1 MACWTGTNPWWET
14 LVARTPTTSFEVVV
28 RAHPGSTDPRRTS
41 PMADARKAIHAYL
54 TPEAHD
60 RWHDFAAE
68 QGVSV
73 SGLLEA
79 IARDW
84 KEQLDNR
91 GGPPAQGEQLA
102 PAGRQ
107 NDPARRRRARGWGRA
122 GGGDRGAPGG
132 PARR

>member
-1 MACWTGTNPWWET
+1 MADWMGTNAWWGT
-14 LVARTPTTSFEVVV
+14 QVARTPTTSFEVVSGHRPTV
-28 RAHPGSTDPRRTS
+28 TDPRKTA

-84 KEQLDNR
+84 KEQLD
-91 GGPPAQGEQLA
+91 GGADVPSEVEQLA
-102 PAGRQ
+102 KTARRI
-107 NDPARRRRARGWGRA
+107 DAARRRRQRV
-122 GGGDRGAPGG
+122 
-132 PARR
+132 

>member
-1 MACWTGTNPWWET
+1 
-14 LVARTPTTSFEVVV
+14 
-28 RAHPGSTDPRRTS
+28 
-41 PMADARKAIHAYL
+41 MADARKAIHAYL

-84 KEQLDNR
+84 KEQLDR
-91 GGPPAQGEQLA
+91 GADVPAEVEQLA
-102 PAGRQ
+102 KTARKI
-107 NDPARRRRARGWGRA
+107 DAARRRRQRV
-122 GGGDRGAPGG
+122 
-132 PARR
+132 

>member
-1 MACWTGTNPWWET
+1 VAHWKGTNAWWGT
-14 LVARTPTTSFEVVV
+14 LVARTPTTSLEVATGF
-28 RAHPGSTDPRRTS
+28 RPASTDPRKTA

-84 KEQLDNR
+84 KEQLDT
-91 GGPPAQGEQLA
+91 GADVPAEVEQLA
-102 PAGRQ
+102 KTARRI
-107 NDPARRRRARGWGRA
+107 DAARRRRQRV
-122 GGGDRGAPGG
+122 
-132 PARR
+132 

>member
-1 MACWTGTNPWWET
+1 
-14 LVARTPTTSFEVVV
+14 
-28 RAHPGSTDPRRTS
+28 
-41 PMADARKAIHAYL
+41 MADARKAIHAYL

-84 KEQLDNR
+84 KEQLDS
-91 GGPPAQGEQLA
+91 GADVPAEVEQLA
-102 PAGRQ
+102 KTARKI
-107 NDPARRRRARGWGRA
+107 DAARRRRQRV
-122 GGGDRGAPGG
+122 
-132 PARR
+132 